1 MSRAAEALEQN
12 LNSSRSSDEARR
24 RVHPG
29 HVSELLQIFK
39 SLASAKLSLYGTHAA
54 GTCSRVTGPL
64 SFFSGLTAQNS
75 KTEKSAKTFIDV
87 FQLFSLKKYDFKQ
100 RFCIKWDINKIFAC
114 LSKKKNKSIEVFYR
128 FFSSALKTKVGGP
141 CEVCALAEERYAVT
155 SQSQHGDNFIHR
167 KKHTMASS
175 ADRSR

>member
-1 MSRAAEALEQN
+1 MQQSDG
-12 LNSSRSSDEARR
+12 SSE
-24 RVHPG
+24 
-29 HVSELLQIFK
+29 
-39 SLASAKLSLYGTHAA
+39 
-54 GTCSRVTGPL
+54 

-87 FQLFSLKKYDFKQ
+87 FQLFSFKKYDFKQ
-100 RFCIKWDINKIFAC
+100 KFCIKWDINKIFAC
-114 LSKKKNKSIEVFYR
+114 LSKINKSIEVFYR

-167 KKHTMASS
+167 KKKKKNTQWLHPPIV
-175 ADRSR
+175 ADEQRPWAERSRASGHSRQAGHFWIRVVQKDAFLFLYQLKTLPSSFFYLMH